1 MKRQDLW
8 IALAL
13 FVGLSSLYFAVSKG
27 ITSSNDGS
35 HYALTRTLVENGT
48 FALMQFDDYAEGN
61 DIALV
66 GDVLYSD
73 RPPGNALVAS
83 LFYRAGGWF
92 PDPLTPIPSKHDAE
106 NDRLLTV
113 MFLPVWAGA
122 LTAVLLYLLLRQ
134 LFNIGSG
141 VALTAVLFH
150 ALGTIHFK
158 YSTVFFS
165 HALSGLLV
173 LTCIGLLLWL
183 WKQPDWR
190 GYGLLGGLL
199 GLSVLVEYSN
209 GLLVGLISLL
219 VLWQWWQWREQKT
232 SVAKA
237 ILAYTL
243 LGLLSAGF
251 LAYYNNTNFGSPFTL
266 SYDYAINYDWAGE
279 FGSTFNFPLREGL
292 RNMLWFGAGDGWC
305 NPTCFNQGFLLLSPV
320 LGLAIL
326 GVWGMARKW
335 PRETAV
341 ILTIFLSYLILFAKH
356 RTSHGFTANGRYLAP
371 FLPLLVFPLAFTLN
385 WIKQRPPTWGTVLN
399 LFASGLF
406 FLSLR
411 NMLWHI
417 GRSFHYQL
425 DPTQLNP
432 LIAHPD
438 NWRYW
443 AEILLPNWG
452 NLPLLWL
459 AEVILLLFI
468 ASLGWIWQSRR
479 RVG

>member
-8 IALAL
+8 IVLAL

-35 HYALTRTLVENGT
+35 HYALTRTLVENRS

-61 DIALV
+61 DIAIV
-66 GDVLYSD
+66 DDVLYSD
-73 RPPGNALVAS
+73 RPPGNALIAS
-83 LFYRAGGWF
+83 LFYRAGSWF

-134 LFNIGSG
+134 IFQFGQG
-141 VALTAVLFH
+141 VSLTAVLFY
-150 ALGTIHFK
+150 ALGTIQVK
-158 YSTVFFS
+158 YSTVLFS

-173 LTCIGLLLWL
+173 VVCVGLLLWL
-183 WKQPDWR
+183 WKKPDWR

-209 GLLVGLISLL
+209 GLLVALL
-219 VLWQWWQWREQKT
+219 SFVVLWQWWGWRTQLFNA
-232 SVAKA
+232 SVAYA
-237 ILAYTL
+237 LF
-243 LGLLSAGF
+243 GLLSAGF
-251 LAYYNNTNFGSPFTL
+251 LAYYNATNFGSPFTL
-266 SYDYAINYDWAGE
+266 SYAYAINYDWAGE
-279 FGSTFNFPLREGL
+279 FTTTFNFPLYEGL
-292 RNMLWFGAGDGWC
+292 RNMIWFGAGDGWC

-320 LGLAIL
+320 LGLAVL
-326 GVWGMARKW
+326 GIWGMGRKW

-356 RTSHGFTANGRYLAP
+356 RTSHGFTADGRYLTP
-371 FLPLLVFPLAFTLN
+371 FLPLLTFPMAVTLH
-385 WIKQRPPTWGTVLN
+385 WIQQKQQRAWLN
-399 LFASGLF
+399 MIAYGLF
-406 FLSLR
+406 FLSLG
-411 NMLWHI
+411 NIGWHI
-417 GRSFHYQL
+417 GRSFHYNL

-432 LIAHPD
+432 LVAHPD
-438 NWRYW
+438 NWQYW
-443 AEILLPNWG
+443 SQILLPNWG
-452 NLPLLWL
+452 NLPLLWF
-459 AEVILLLFI
+459 ADLLLLAFI
-468 ASLGWIWQSRR
+468 AGLWMIWQSRK